1 MKTIIET
8 AAEAGKFSTL
18 IAALKTASLTETLRG
33 KGPFTVFAPTDEA
46 FKKLPQGQLDRFLKD
61 PTKLKALLTYHVI
74 SGAVHAKD
82 VKPGEIKTVE
92 GSFLTA
98 AVKDGKVTVNGAR
111 VVQADIAASNGVI
124 HVIDTVMMPKTMKLA
139 QVA

>member
-1 MKTIIET
+1 MKTIIDT
-8 AAEAGKFSTL
+8 ATEASKFSTL
-18 IAALKTASLTETLRG
+18 IAALKAASLTDTLRG

-46 FKKLPQGQLDRFLKD
+46 FKKLPQGQLDRLLKD
-61 PTKLKALLTYHVI
+61 PTRLKTLLTYHVI
-74 SGAVHAKD
+74 PGAVHARD
-82 VKPGEIKTVE
+82 VKPGEVKTVE

-98 AVKDGKVTVNGAR
+98 AVKDGKLAVNGAR

-124 HVIDTVMMPKTMKLA
+124 HAIDTVIMPKTMKLA